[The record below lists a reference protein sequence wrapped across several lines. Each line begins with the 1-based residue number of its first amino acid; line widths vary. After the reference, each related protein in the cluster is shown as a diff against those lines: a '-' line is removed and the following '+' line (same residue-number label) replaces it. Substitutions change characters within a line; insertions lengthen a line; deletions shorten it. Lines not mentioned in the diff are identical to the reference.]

1 MGREP
6 LGETAL
12 NDVSEVGQG
21 TRVSAVCHVEQ
32 RRVLPSFLVLNTDF
46 HYSVAFLDE
55 VEENCRTVFRSD
67 IIRNVEDSHDRH
79 HVQVVIRKEKQ
90 LRKFL
95 RWMDAFLT
103 CTGVVVVFY
112 TLKEIYDL
120 PVETRKPSMK

>member
-1 MGREP
+1 M
-6 LGETAL
+6 

-112 TLKEIYDL
+112 ILKEIYDL

>member
-112 TLKEIYDL
+112 ILKEIYDL